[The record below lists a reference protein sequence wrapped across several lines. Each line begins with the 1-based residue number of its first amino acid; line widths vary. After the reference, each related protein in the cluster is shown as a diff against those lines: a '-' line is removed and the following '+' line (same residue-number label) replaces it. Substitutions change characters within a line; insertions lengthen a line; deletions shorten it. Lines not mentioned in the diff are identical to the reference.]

1 MQLTSRTEYAVRA
14 MLDLAKLGGRQATAK
29 EIAKRQDIPPK
40 FLPQIMVDLSRAG
53 LVQGTRGSGGGVRLA
68 VDPAKVTV
76 RRIVDAIEGPMAL
89 YVCLETGGACRNQG
103 KCELQHVWAWAQAR
117 FLQALEDFTLAD
129 LVTGAGRARAHH
141 LIHEAFPALEA
152 CLLCQEPLLEYSQAD
167 VHPVPN
173 GEPAAVL
180 EPA

>member
-14 MLDLAKLGGRQATAK
+14 MVDLARLEGGQATAK

-89 YVCLETGGACRNQG
+89 YNCLEEGGACRKQG
-103 KCELQHVWAWAQAR
+103 QCEVQHVWAWAQSR
-117 FLQALEDFTLAD
+117 FLRALEDFTLYD
-129 LVTGAGRARAHH
+129 LVTGRAVDQIRQMTRSSLPHSEPVDLHLVAQSVGR
-141 LIHEAFPALEA
+141 
-152 CLLCQEPLLEYSQAD
+152 
-167 VHPVPN
+167 
-173 GEPAAVL
+173 
-180 EPA
+180 

>member
-14 MLDLAKLGGRQATAK
+14 MIDLARLGGGQATAR
-29 EIAKRQDIPPK
+29 EIARRQEIPPK

-89 YVCLETGGACRNQG
+89 YNCLEDGGVCRRQG
-103 KCELQHVWAWAQAR
+103 RCEVQHIWAWAQSR
-117 FLQALEDFTLAD
+117 FLEALDEFTLQDIITGEARQRTQAAD
-129 LVTGAGRARAHH
+129 GGAPGYQSVAAGDIGVLDSPASSPGGR
-141 LIHEAFPALEA
+141 
-152 CLLCQEPLLEYSQAD
+152 SS
-167 VHPVPN
+167 
-173 GEPAAVL
+173 
-180 EPA
+180 

>member
-14 MLDLAKLGGRQATAK
+14 MIDLARLEGGQATAK

-89 YVCLETGGACRNQG
+89 YACLEDGGVCRRQG
-103 KCELQHVWAWAQAR
+103 RCEVQHVWAWAQSR
-117 FLQALEDFTLAD
+117 FLRALEEFTLYDIA
-129 LVTGAGRARAHH
+129 TGRALDQVHH
-141 LIHEAFPALEA
+141 LSHDNNAQAPIALTT
-152 CLLCQEPLLEYSQAD
+152 LPTTDQI
-167 VHPVPN
+167 
-173 GEPAAVL
+173 AAT
-180 EPA
+180 

>member
-14 MLDLAKLGGRQATAK
+14 MLDLARLEGGQATAK

-68 VDPAKVTV
+68 VDPKRVTV

-89 YVCLETGGACRNQG
+89 YTCLEEGGVCRRQG
-103 KCELQHVWAWAQAR
+103 NCEVQHVWAWAQSR
-117 FLQALEDFTLAD
+117 FLRALEEFSLYD
-129 LVTGAGRARAHH
+129 LVTGQAMNKVHVMNRDMRALASD
-141 LIHEAFPALEA
+141 IAAD
-152 CLLCQEPLLEYSQAD
+152 QQAQPD
-167 VHPVPN
+167 
-173 GEPAAVL
+173 AA
-180 EPA
+180 AS

>member
-14 MLDLAKLGGRQATAK
+14 MIDLAKLEGVQATAK

-68 VDPAKVTV
+68 VDPAKVTI

-89 YVCLETGGACRNQG
+89 YACLEEGGICRRQG
-103 KCELQHVWAWAQAR
+103 RCEVQHVWGWAQSR
-117 FLQALEDFTLAD
+117 FLKALEDFTLYD
-129 LVTGAGRARAHH
+129 IVAGRTMEQVHH
-141 LIHEAFPALEA
+141 LTQQRAA
-152 CLLCQEPLLEYSQAD
+152 Q
-167 VHPVPN
+167 
-173 GEPAAVL
+173 PAAKTDAARGV
-180 EPA
+180 EQVASS

>member
-14 MLDLAKLGGRQATAK
+14 MIDLARLGGGQATAR

-68 VDPAKVTV
+68 VDPAKVTI

-89 YVCLETGGACRNQG
+89 YNCLEEGGVCKRQG
-103 KCELQHVWAWAQAR
+103 RCEVQHIWAWAQSR
-117 FLQALEDFTLAD
+117 FLEALDEFTLQDIISDRAKEHTRD
-129 LVTGAGRARAHH
+129 GLAAGAAYSLVR
-141 LIHEAFPALEA
+141 PD
-152 CLLCQEPLLEYSQAD
+152 D
-167 VHPVPN
+167 VDMI
-173 GEPAAVL
+173 ESPAATL
-180 EPA
+180 GGQSS

>member
-14 MLDLAKLGGRQATAK
+14 MLDLARLEGGQATAK

-68 VDPAKVTV
+68 VDPSKVTL

-89 YVCLETGGACRNQG
+89 YSCLEDGGVCRRQG
-103 KCELQHVWAWAQAR
+103 QCEVQHIWAWAQSR
-117 FLQALEDFTLAD
+117 FLKALEDFTLHD
-129 LVTGAGRARAHH
+129 VITGTVTDQMRKLVREGVR
-141 LIHEAFPALEA
+141 
-152 CLLCQEPLLEYSQAD
+152 
-167 VHPVPN
+167 
-173 GEPAAVL
+173 PAAAQVNAAGA
-180 EPA
+180 PDQTTAA

>member
-14 MLDLAKLGGRQATAK
+14 MLDLARLEGGQATAK

-68 VDPAKVTV
+68 VDPAKVTI

-89 YVCLETGGACRNQG
+89 YACLEEGGVCKREGLCQMR
-103 KCELQHVWAWAQAR
+103 HVWGWAQSR
-117 FLQALEDFTLAD
+117 FLRALEDFTLYD
-129 LVTGAGRARAHH
+129 LMAGQIWDQVSHLNQERSAHSTVKPDD
-141 LIHEAFPALEA
+141 IRVV
-152 CLLCQEPLLEYSQAD
+152 SS
-167 VHPVPN
+167 
-173 GEPAAVL
+173 
-180 EPA
+180 

>member
-14 MLDLAKLGGRQATAK
+14 MVDLARLEGGQATAK

-89 YVCLETGGACRNQG
+89 YGCLEDGGVCRRQG
-103 KCELQHVWAWAQAR
+103 RCEVQHVWAWAQSR
-117 FLQALEDFTLAD
+117 FLKALEEFTLYD
-129 LVTGAGRARAHH
+129 LVTGRAMDQVHH
-141 LIHEAFPALEA
+141 LTHDNNPQVTPAIPI
-152 CLLCQEPLLEYSQAD
+152 PLGNER
-167 VHPVPN
+167 
-173 GEPAAVL
+173 GAANSNSN
-180 EPA
+180 

>member
-14 MLDLAKLGGRQATAK
+14 MVDLARLEGGQATAK

-68 VDPAKVTV
+68 VDPAKVSL

-89 YVCLETGGACRNQG
+89 FGCLEEGGVCRRQG
-103 KCELQHVWAWAQAR
+103 QCEVQHVWAWAQSR
-117 FLQALEDFTLAD
+117 FLKALEDFTLYD
-129 LVTGAGRARAHH
+129 LVAGRVVDQVHVLTTEAGARAT
-141 LIHEAFPALEA
+141 
-152 CLLCQEPLLEYSQAD
+152 
-167 VHPVPN
+167 
-173 GEPAAVL
+173 AVSSKVRQPDQVGVL
-180 EPA
+180 

>member
-14 MLDLAKLGGRQATAK
+14 MLDLARLEGGQATAK

-68 VDPAKVTV
+68 VDPAKVTL

-89 YVCLETGGACRNQG
+89 YSCLEDGGVCRRQG
-103 KCELQHVWAWAQAR
+103 QCEVQHIWAWAQSR
-117 FLQALEDFTLAD
+117 FLKALEDFTLYD
-129 LVTGAGRARAHH
+129 VITGRVTDQMRHLVREGTARPAGQTA
-141 LIHEAFPALEA
+141 IHVPD
-152 CLLCQEPLLEYSQAD
+152 QA
-167 VHPVPN
+167 V
-173 GEPAAVL
+173 AS
-180 EPA
+180 